1 MLNRREKMARM
12 MERKMERKMENVNRM
27 RIYKF
32 ALSIGYLVFP
42 SDIMYFGAIISILT

>member
-12 MERKMERKMENVNRM
+12 MERKMENVNRM

-32 ALSIGYLVFP
+32 ALRRMRGI
-42 SDIMYFGAIISILT
+42 AQ